1 MLNINGLMKLQIDF
15 TILKQE
21 LAKFNSQNRARSMR
35 QSSAV
40 MAEKNVGAA
49 VKKSKAEKLEAA
61 LEKT

>member
-1 MLNINGLMKLQIDF
+1 MKLQIDF

-21 LAKFNSQNRARSMR
+21 LTKFNSQNRARSMR

-49 VKKSKAEKLEAA
+49 VKNRKPKNLRQ
-61 LEKT
+61 L

>member
-1 MLNINGLMKLQIDF
+1 MKLHIDF

-21 LAKFNSQNRARSMR
+21 LTKFNSQNRARSMR